1 MPHLRARAPCWPF
14 WSWRHLETRC
24 IRLRLVHW
32 LRFACWRLDPHLLRW
47 VATTLAIAAPFI
59 SKHPSY
65 AVESPHSD
73 QARYVLGAA
82 LWYIRAS
89 KQERTHH
96 ALVVKVMPN
105 IDDEL
110 RQVIDKQEGL
120 VRPEPEPAQ
129 AFTRSPAVIA
139 TTAKPTRQIG
149 LLIGLIV
156 IGGAILLVVFSGF
169 KQAAVYSKGVDELLR
184 EKARF
189 ESRTVRVLGTLVSGT
204 LARRSEPCEYR
215 FSMQK
220 NDVAMTVFYPQ
231 CVVPDTFRDVSGVK
245 VEVTAEGQLQK
256 DGTFR
261 ATQIMAKCPSKYE
274 MQGKANQQGQAPSHA
289 LVVDPGV
296 IKPGVDSR

>member
-1 MPHLRARAPCWPF
+1 M
-14 WSWRHLETRC
+14 
-24 IRLRLVHW
+24 VHW
-32 LRFACWRLDPHLLRW
+32 DFAPH
-47 VATTLAIAAPFI
+47 P
-59 SKHPSY
+59 
-65 AVESPHSD
+65 PHF
-73 QARYVLGAA
+73 RE
-82 LWYIRAS
+82 I
-89 KQERTHH
+89 
-96 ALVVKVMPN
+96 MPN

-129 AFTRSPAVIA
+129 AFTRSPAAVAIA
-139 TTAKPTRQIG
+139 AKPTRQIG

-184 EKARF
+184 EKSRF

-220 NDVAMTVFYPQ
+220 NDVAMTVQYPQ

-256 DGTFR
+256 DGTFH

-274 MQGKANQQGQAPSHA
+274 MQGKSSQGQAPMHS
-289 LVVDPGV
+289 LVVDPGI
-296 IKPGVDSR
+296 IKPGVESR

>member
-1 MPHLRARAPCWPF
+1 MA
-14 WSWRHLETRC
+14 
-24 IRLRLVHW
+24 
-32 LRFACWRLDPHLLRW
+32 
-47 VATTLAIAAPFI
+47 
-59 SKHPSY
+59 
-65 AVESPHSD
+65 
-73 QARYVLGAA
+73 
-82 LWYIRAS
+82 
-89 KQERTHH
+89 
-96 ALVVKVMPN
+96 N

-129 AFTRSPAVIA
+129 AFTRSPAVA
-139 TTAKPTRQIG
+139 TKPTRQIG

-156 IGGAILLVVFSGF
+156 ISGAILLVVFSGF

-184 EKARF
+184 EKSRF
-189 ESRTVRVLGTLVSGT
+189 QSRTVRVLGTLVSGT
-204 LARRSEPCEYR
+204 LARRSQPCEYR

-256 DGTFR
+256 DGTFH

-274 MQGKANQQGQAPSHA
+274 MQGKANQGQAPSHS
-289 LVVDPGV
+289 LIVDPGIV
-296 IKPGVDSR
+296 NAGVDSR

>member
-1 MPHLRARAPCWPF
+1 
-14 WSWRHLETRC
+14 
-24 IRLRLVHW
+24 
-32 LRFACWRLDPHLLRW
+32 
-47 VATTLAIAAPFI
+47 
-59 SKHPSY
+59 
-65 AVESPHSD
+65 
-73 QARYVLGAA
+73 
-82 LWYIRAS
+82 
-89 KQERTHH
+89 
-96 ALVVKVMPN
+96 MPN

-110 RQVIDKQEGL
+110 RQVIHKQEGL

-129 AFTRSPAVIA
+129 AFTRAPGAVA
-139 TTAKPTRQIG
+139 TGANPPRQIG

-184 EKARF
+184 EKSRF

-215 FSMQK
+215 FNLQK
-220 NDVAMTVFYPQ
+220 NDASMTVYYPQ

-274 MQGKANQQGQAPSHA
+274 MQGKANQGQAPSHS